1 VVAVDLHAIALG
13 VVEVE
18 RLAHEVVGGPVEPPA
33 VAHPSQRLAE
43 RRPGGDPERGVK
55 EPGLGGTA
63 FGAVRVAPED
73 EQGNRINAEDGLVA
87 VAVEDGEAD
96 DVAVEGSRLV
106 EVGDAERDA
115 ADPRFGRQ
123 AVVVRIVRHTSVDG
137 RPRVQRVDLTRMS
150 VRIKRR
156 DDAVPDMS
164 VEQEERA
171 IRCLVAKVGL
181 DGHDRGAHVIA
192 RAFRDAGFEVV
203 YSGLHRAPDDIV
215 QAAVQEDVDVL
226 GISILSGAHN
236 TLVPKVIEGLKEY
249 DAFEDTLILVGGI
262 IPDDDEDDL
271 KALGVAEVFGPGT
284 PMEETVEFIRNNVPE
299 RA

>member
-1 VVAVDLHAIALG
+1 
-13 VVEVE
+13 
-18 RLAHEVVGGPVEPPA
+18 
-33 VAHPSQRLAE
+33 
-43 RRPGGDPERGVK
+43 
-55 EPGLGGTA
+55 
-63 FGAVRVAPED
+63 
-73 EQGNRINAEDGLVA
+73 
-87 VAVEDGEAD
+87 
-96 DVAVEGSRLV
+96 
-106 EVGDAERDA
+106 
-115 ADPRFGRQ
+115 
-123 AVVVRIVRHTSVDG
+123 
-137 RPRVQRVDLTRMS
+137 
-150 VRIKRR
+150 
-156 DDAVPDMS
+156 MS

-203 YSGLHRAPDDIV
+203 YSGLHRAPEDIV

-262 IPDDDEDDL
+262 IPDDDEDEL

-284 PMEETVEFIRNNVPE
+284 PMEETIEFIRNNVPE